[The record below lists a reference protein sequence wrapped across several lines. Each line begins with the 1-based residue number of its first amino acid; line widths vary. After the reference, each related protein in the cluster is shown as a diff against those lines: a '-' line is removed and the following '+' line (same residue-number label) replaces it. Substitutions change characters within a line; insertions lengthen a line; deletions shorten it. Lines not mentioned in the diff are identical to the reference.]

1 MSKQENSTGS
11 NKQCSRACNIS
22 GCRGKKEMIGRKWM
36 EWSKPWLDEWTS
48 ALKTDRLLYGNNELE
63 VPGISLQLSWIKTT
77 QKTWKGAVVCWC
89 FGGGKIMWT
98 LSGKLKE
105 WVSRKANEQGEK
117 KVMSLLF
124 LSLPPR
130 GTLTSTLYTSLCLYI
145 TASIYR
151 KYSGLNSCLA
161 FLCACQSLSL
171 FSFSSFLS
179 CLISLTH
186 THNHTGVC

>member
-1 MSKQENSTGS
+1 MVLVAGACHKLKNGGNNKAQDETLKKKRSWVSKRENSTGS

-36 EWSKPWLDEWTS
+36 KWSKPWLDEWTS

-98 LSGKLKE
+98 LSGKLKQ

-117 KVMSLLF
+117 KSWPCCFF
-124 LSLPPR
+124 LYHQGALWHLHCTHPFV
-130 GTLTSTLYTSLCLYI
+130 YTSLH
-145 TASIYR
+145 
-151 KYSGLNSCLA
+151 
-161 FLCACQSLSL
+161 L
-171 FSFSSFLS
+171 F
-179 CLISLTH
+179 TEN
-186 THNHTGVC
+186 TVV